1 MPRIA
6 LPSRRLTACLSTAL
20 LLSALLGGCA
30 ELPSLAGRAPSVT
43 LLDTSDTKLAQAIMP
58 LAAQHPDVSGIYALS
73 DGRDAF
79 AARALLAAAAQRTL
93 DVQYYIW
100 HKDITGT
107 LLFDALRQAAE
118 RGVRVRLLLDD
129 NNTAELDDTLALLAR
144 QPNLEIRLFNPFAL
158 RSPRALGFLTDF
170 SRLNRRMHNKSF
182 TADNQATIVGG
193 RNVGDEYFGAAGD
206 VLFADL
212 DVLVIGPVVGAVSHD
227 FDRYWNSPSAY
238 PATSLIKP
246 PKTGD
251 AGEIA
256 AEADRIDDTE
266 AAEEYVRAMRT
277 SPFVQQLIERQL
289 PFEWAPTRLVSDD
302 PAKVLD
308 KARPGSGVA
317 ANLKSLLGVPNKELD
332 LVSPYFVP
340 GKSGTQAFAE
350 LAKEGVNVRILT
362 NALEATDVAAVHAGY
377 AKWRKPLLQ
386 AGVTLYESRRSWD
399 ENDAR
404 EKTGR
409 FGSSASSLH
418 AKTFAVDDQ
427 RIFVGSFNF
436 DPRSIDL
443 NTEMGLVIDSPVLAG
458 KLGQAMRG
466 TIPQRAY
473 QVLLKPDGS
482 LYWIARD
489 ANGGITRY
497 DTEPGTSVWKRMGV
511 SILSVLP
518 IDWLL

>member
-1 MPRIA
+1 MTRIA
-6 LPSRRLTACLSTAL
+6 LPSRRLAAWLPTAL
-20 LLSALLGGCA
+20 LLSALLDGCA
-30 ELPSLAGRAPSVT
+30 ELPSLEGRTPSLT
-43 LLDTSDTKLAQAIMP
+43 LTDTAQTKLAQAVLP
-58 LAAQHPDVSGIYALS
+58 LAAQHPGVSGIYALS

-79 AARALLAAAAQRTL
+79 AARALLAAAAERTL

-129 NNTAELDDTLALLAR
+129 NNTSELDDTLALLAR

-317 ANLKSLLGVPNKELD
+317 ANLKNLLGVPAKELD

-377 AKWRKPLLQ
+377 AKWRKPLLE

-427 RIFVGSFNF
+427 RIFIGSFNF

-473 QVLLKPDGS
+473 QVLLNPDGS

>member
-1 MPRIA
+1 MTR
-6 LPSRRLTACLSTAL
+6 LPMSRWGHWWVVGLVAL
-20 LLSALLGGCA
+20 LLTGCA
-30 ELPSLAGRAPSVT
+30 TLPDEAPRPPTKAVAVSA
-43 LLDTSDTKLAQAIMP
+43 DTALGKIA
-58 LAAQHPDVSGIYALS
+58 LAAQPDPDLSGFRLMPGG
-73 DGRDAF
+73 DFAF
-79 AARALLAAAAQRTL
+79 DTRIQLARRAQRTL

-129 NNTAELDDTLALLAR
+129 NNTTELDDTLALLAR

-227 FDRYWNSPSAY
+227 FDRYWNSLSAY

-317 ANLKSLLGVPNKELD
+317 ANLKNLLGVPNKELD

-377 AKWRKPLLQ
+377 AKWRKPLLE
-386 AGVTLYESRRSWD
+386 AGVTLYESRRLWD
-399 ENDAR
+399 EGDAR

-436 DPRSIDL
+436 DPRSIAL

-473 QVLLKPDGS
+473 QVLLNPDGS

-511 SILSVLP
+511 AILSVLP

>member
-1 MPRIA
+1 MRILLPLLLYAVLAGCAA
-6 LPSRRLTACLSTAL
+6 LPSLEGRVASSVITDTDDTRL
-20 LLSALLGGCA
+20 GM
-30 ELPSLAGRAPSVT
+30 
-43 LLDTSDTKLAQAIMP
+43 AIAP
-58 LAAQHPDVSGIYALS
+58 LAAQHPGVSGIYPLA

-79 AARALLAAAAQRTL
+79 AARALLAAAAERSL

-129 NNTAELDDTLALLAR
+129 NNTSGMDQILTMLGKQKNID
-144 QPNLEIRLFNPFAL
+144 IRLFNPFVP
-158 RSPRALGFLTDF
+158 RSPRALAFVTDF
-170 SRLNRRMHNKSF
+170 SRVNRRMHNKSF

-212 DVLVIGPVVGAVSHD
+212 DVLAVGPVVDEVSHE
-227 FDRYWNSPSAY
+227 FDRYWNSASAY
-238 PATSLIKP
+238 PAQLLLTRP
-246 PKTGD
+246 VEGD
-251 AGEIA
+251 AATIA
-256 AEADRIDDTE
+256 AEADRIDDTR
-266 AAEEYVRAMRT
+266 AAGEYVQALRT
-277 SPFVQQLIERQL
+277 SPFVRQLMERQL
-289 PFEWAPTRLVSDD
+289 PFEWAKTRMISDD

-308 KARPGSGVA
+308 QARPGTGVA
-317 ANLKSLLGVPNKELD
+317 ENLENLLGVPHKELD
-332 LVSPYFVP
+332 LISPYFVP
-340 GKSGTQAFAE
+340 GKAGTQAFAD
-350 LAKEGVNVRILT
+350 LAHKGVGVRILT

-377 AKWRKPLLQ
+377 AKWRKPLLE
-386 AGVTLYESRRSWD
+386 AGVLLYESRRSW
-399 ENDAR
+399 EAGDAR
-404 EKTGR
+404 EQPGR

-418 AKTFAVDDQ
+418 AKTFAVDDR

-443 NTEMGLVIDSPVLAG
+443 NTEMGLVIDSPALAG

-466 TIPQRAY
+466 SIPQRAY
-473 QVLLKPDGS
+473 QVLLQPDGT

-489 ANGGITRY
+489 AQGGITRY

-511 SILSVLP
+511 AILSVLP